1 MTELECPALYEEGDY
16 RCGCRY
22 CVAAALAVLDGS
34 PSDPFPS

>member
-22 CVAAALAVLDGS
+22 CVAALAVIDGS